1 MFTMLVEVKVFDYK
15 FLHIYHNILG
25 VVKSSFF
32 DNVKKLLISSI
43 EEIFGLFNNF
53 RTLNL
58 H

>member
-1 MFTMLVEVKVFDYK
+1 MLVEVKVFDYK